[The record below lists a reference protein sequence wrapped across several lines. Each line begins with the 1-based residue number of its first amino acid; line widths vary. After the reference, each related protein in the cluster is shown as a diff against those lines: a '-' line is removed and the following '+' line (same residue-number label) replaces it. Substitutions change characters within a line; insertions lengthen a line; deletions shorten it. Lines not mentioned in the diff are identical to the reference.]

1 MFGTP
6 PTNHGQWT
14 CRQGE
19 LTEEISIYYITS
31 KFLDEILHRSV
42 QEQKEKRLH
51 TPRPQNQLR
60 LWLRVAWEGANSPP
74 SFSPTSTKRE
84 AGSEKSWRPGCQ
96 PLLPLLEAPGS
107 SGYIR
112 SRRRNW
118 VKARTPIHGS
128 FGISLW
134 GAWAPTQ
141 MLIGSRIQD
150 AVFGRNSN
158 LGH

>member
-1 MFGTP
+1 M
-6 PTNHGQWT
+6 
-14 CRQGE
+14 
-19 LTEEISIYYITS
+19 TEEISIYYITS
-31 KFLDEILHRSV
+31 KFSDEILHKSV

-51 TPRPQNQLR
+51 SPSPQNQLR